1 MTCQIEK
8 ARIIPLRF
16 SSSLLLSLHS
26 HNHMHTAPQSVQAHS
41 QNFIYSIPYYNITT
55 QMLHN
60 TSLNQPGWISSM
72 KKGTNDPNRYVE
84 LASTLYAPLQ
94 WKSNDILEVKK
105 KIGNAESMENIW
117 RERQQQQ
124 KLCICS
130 TSCRICSVAI
140 RFFSVSTAFFWFN
153 IFLEKKEW
161 NSLKFLTFTWKTPI
175 FMIWEQIK
183 PAQQQIDG

>member
-1 MTCQIEK
+1 MTSSFMTCQIEK

-117 RERQQQQ
+117 RERQQKKTVHLQHVVSN
-124 KLCICS
+124 LLGCNSILFSFNC
-130 TSCRICSVAI
+130 
-140 RFFSVSTAFFWFN
+140 FFLV
-153 IFLEKKEW
+153 
-161 NSLKFLTFTWKTPI
+161 
-175 FMIWEQIK
+175 
-183 PAQQQIDG
+183 